1 MRTCPRC
8 NKEVFEGQKFC
19 GHCGIEL
26 GIGSQIIC
34 PRCGRSNSATKFCI
48 YCGTSFTAPAQTFTS
63 SDSWFSRFR
72 EKNLP
77 GFVFSLIFSLITL
90 SAIPIAIAIFPFM
103 GGTLEAV
110 MSLEAELSFIT
121 TILADLLA
129 IGVILI
135 LIYKFRIGIDHLKW
149 KNKESLNLSKPLIL
163 FFVASGFLTIGGL
176 ILGIVLDVIFN
187 ILQLSTD
194 TSSPYDAIFSFSNPF
209 NIILAFLAVVI
220 IGPIFEE
227 ILFRGYLL
235 PILRDKLKMGSFAA
249 VLLSSLFF
257 AAIHLQ
263 SDILS
268 SLYFTLLH
276 FFATF
281 TLGMFLGFI
290 YVQTEDI
297 RPVIFFHAFNNL
309 VSLSLEVFLTLP
321 FSEFYGF
328 LDLILS
334 LFSIAVLGVYALFKR
349 YQIVSFFKNLWQGL
363 KETLTFTSFSNTL
376 MVVTISLLIPLPL
389 ILVTGSEE
397 IYLGLAEFLAL
408 LIVFGLYLLALV
420 ISAFFLFVK
429 K

>member
-19 GHCGIEL
+19 GYCGIEL
-26 GIGSQIIC
+26 GTSSQIIC

-48 YCGTSFTAPAQTFTS
+48 YCGVSFTAPPRTITS

-77 GFVFSLIFSLITL
+77 GLVFSLIFSLITL
-90 SAIPIAIAIFPFM
+90 SAIPIGLAMVPFM

-110 MSLEAELSFIT
+110 VSLETEFTLIT
-121 TILADLLA
+121 TILAELLA

-135 LIYKFRIGIDHLKW
+135 LIYRFRIGIDHLKW
-149 KNKESLNLSKPLIL
+149 KSKESLNLSKPLIL
-163 FFVASGFLTIGGL
+163 FFVASGFLTIGSL
-176 ILGIVLDVIFN
+176 ILGIILDVIFN
-187 ILQLSTD
+187 FLQLST
-194 TSSPYDAIFSFSNPF
+194 TASSPYDTLFSFSNPIV
-209 NIILAFLAVVI
+209 IILTFLAAVI
-220 IGPIFEE
+220 MAPIFEE

-235 PILRDKLKMGSFAA
+235 PVLQEKLKMGPFAA

-257 AAIHLQ
+257 AAIHVQADLA
-263 SDILS
+263 S

-276 FFATF
+276 FFGTF
-281 TLGMFLGFI
+281 TLGVVLGFI

-309 VSLSLEVFLTLP
+309 VALSFEVFLILP
-321 FSEFYGF
+321 FSEFFGL

-334 LFSIAVLGVYALFKR
+334 LFSIGVLGVYALFKR
-349 YQIVSFFKNLWQGL
+349 YQIISFFKNILQGL
-363 KETLTFTSFSNTL
+363 KETLTVPAFSNTL
-376 MVVTISLLIPLPL
+376 MVVIISLLIPLPL
-389 ILVTGSEE
+389 IFLVGSEE
-397 IYLGLAEFLAL
+397 LYYGLVDVLVL
-408 LIVFGLYLLALV
+408 LTVLGLYLLALV
-420 ISAFFLFVK
+420 VSALFLFVK